1 MKQKIEELNKKLG
14 SEISMKMEFDNIY
27 RKYIMAFYEKEEVFF
42 KAMGACV
49 CETQD
54 LEDFDEQ
61 LIFKIETAYE
71 EKFKTK

>member
-1 MKQKIEELNKKLG
+1 MREKLEELNKKLG
-14 SEISMKMEFDNIY
+14 SEISIKMEFDNMY
-27 RKYIMAFYEKEEVFF
+27 RKYVMGFYQKEQLFF
-42 KAMGACV
+42 RAMGACV
-49 CETQD
+49 CETED